1 MMVIPQTRTWHP
13 EPAPASGAAT
23 RPERTPEKKPSKP
36 VEPDVELQGKHIKA
50 HLVTGEVIT
59 GMLRRTSVYS
69 LVFETSHGAR
79 VSIYKH
85 AVTRLEVMNGA

>member
-1 MMVIPQTRTWHP
+1 MVAPQTRVWRAN
-13 EPAPASGAAT
+13 PAPARNGST
-23 RPERTPEKKPSKP
+23 RLIQAPEKKPSKP